1 MTLFNTPQSE
11 PGTSN
16 LVDTRPQGAGQEI
29 RAIGQKYILSVTQAA
44 EVSLGD
50 VSKWREVLAAN
61 PSQLPFKLPPT
72 LQTDID
78 KLNNTIAFTGLKI
91 PSLDSLENELK
102 TALVGLVNPVLSDLE
117 SKVKIEIK
125 KDLDLLK
132 QIDWLLLLVVYS
144 NTV

>member
-11 PGTSN
+11 AGTSN
-16 LVDTRPQGAGQEI
+16 LVDTRPNGVVQQVQAQ
-29 RAIGQKYILSVTQAA
+29 GQKYILSLTEAA
-44 EVSLGD
+44 ETSLGD

-91 PSLDSLENELK
+91 PSLDTLETELK
-102 TALVGLVNPVLSDLE
+102 SQIGGLLNPVLSDLE
-117 SKVKIEIK
+117 AKLKTEIK

-132 QIDWLLLLVVYS
+132 QLEWLL
-144 NTV
+144 